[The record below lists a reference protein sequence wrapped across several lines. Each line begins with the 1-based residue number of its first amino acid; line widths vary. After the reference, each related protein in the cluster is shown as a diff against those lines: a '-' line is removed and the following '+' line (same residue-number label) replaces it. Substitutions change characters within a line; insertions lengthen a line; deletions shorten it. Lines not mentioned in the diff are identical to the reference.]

1 MTTYLQPSPPA
12 STNQPRGLLMSAIPA
27 LVKRLIPKFQEV
39 GFAVGFACIHIRHK
53 LPGHWTA
60 SNRWIQRPK
69 LKCHSLAH
77 GMRLLHI
84 QCCSMNLQL
93 TQSLSK
99 AWKADD
105 CYSANNNNRKSHHI
119 HFSGAAYEG
128 LITFEAAIALQCR
141 RCTRR
146 QCWPGAA
153 EGELVLQAE
162 TGTGRFPP
170 HAAA

>member
-1 MTTYLQPSPPA
+1 MTTCLQPSPPA

-53 LPGHWTA
+53 LPGHRTA

-105 CYSANNNNRKSHHI
+105 CYSTNNNNRKEPSHTLFWCSIRGTNHLRGCYSPAMPEM
-119 HFSGAAYEG
+119 HETSVLA
-128 LITFEAAIALQCR
+128 
-141 RCTRR
+141 RC
-146 QCWPGAA
+146 C
-153 EGELVLQAE
+153 
-162 TGTGRFPP
+162 
-170 HAAA
+170 